1 MNITIKPRHDGTYR
15 VTPDHPSHKEH
26 TYGTIYAAL
35 DAAKVLVKRHPD
47 KFDTI
52 VLADTSVY
60 VG

>member
-1 MNITIKPRHDGTYR
+1 MNITIKPQVNGTFK
-15 VTPDHPSHKEH
+15 VTPDHPAHKEH

-35 DAAKVLVKRHPD
+35 DGAKGLVKRHPD

-52 VLADTSVY
+52 VIADTPVY

>member
-1 MNITIKPRHDGTYR
+1 MNITITQQDNGTYR
-15 VTPDHPSHKEH
+15 VTPDHPIFDVH

-52 VLADTSVY
+52 HIGIHPVY

>member
-1 MNITIKPRHDGTYR
+1 MNITIKPLDNGTYR
-15 VTPDHPSHKEH
+15 VTPDHPVFDVH
-26 TYGTIYAAL
+26 TYGTIYAAI

-52 VLADTSVY
+52 VVSEVPVY

>member
-1 MNITIKPRHDGTYR
+1 MNITIKPQHNGTYK
-15 VTPDHPSHKEH
+15 VTPDHPIFDVH

-35 DAAKVLVKRHPD
+35 DAAKILVKRHPD

-52 VLADTSVY
+52 VISDTPVY

>member
-1 MNITIKPRHDGTYR
+1 MNISITQQDNGTFK
-15 VTPDHPSHKEH
+15 VTPDHPIFDVH
-26 TYGTIYAAL
+26 TYGTIYAAI

-52 VLADTSVY
+52 VLADTPVY